1 MLLVDSTKPVA
12 KFAHDYYFCLNSAEV
27 DDSTM
32 TPPPIATF
40 TDVLVPHPVAQ
51 KTPSLPSGKPYT
63 SPPRTSPVLLSSTV
77 TSTMVSST
85 VTSTRKGPHLPV
97 TSAMTKTGATQ
108 STHSSVHKP
117 PQDQRGQWPWY
128 SSLSKSLFRD
138 CTRRLQKANK
148 INFTPLD
155 TMSM

>member
-1 MLLVDSTKPVA
+1 MLLVDSTKPICEICSWLY
-12 KFAHDYYFCLNSAEV
+12 HFCVNSAEV

-63 SPPRTSPVLLSSTV
+63 SPPRTSPVL
-77 TSTMVSST
+77 VSST